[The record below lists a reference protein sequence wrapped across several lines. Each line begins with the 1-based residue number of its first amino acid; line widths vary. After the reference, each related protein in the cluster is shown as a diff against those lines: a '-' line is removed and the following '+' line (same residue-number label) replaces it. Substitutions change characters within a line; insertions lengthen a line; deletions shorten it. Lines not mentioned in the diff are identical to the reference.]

1 LLRSS
6 LKNAKNIL
14 RRIMVDETI
23 NKTIWMLWF
32 QGWESAPWLIQNARK
47 SWEIHNTNWNIIFLD
62 EKKSTI
68 IWTI

>member
-1 LLRSS
+1 
-6 LKNAKNIL
+6 
-14 RRIMVDETI
+14 MVDETI